1 MLIGLALMIMVYLA
15 KMRCHKCEILTI
27 LIMVKIT
34 IMNDEIFFH
43 FLTIIAMTTF
53 SYNHG
58 YVHYVNCNHKTGNH
72 EFV

>member
-1 MLIGLALMIMVYLA
+1 MIIVLA
-15 KMRCHKCEILTI
+15 KMNRKCELLTV

-53 SYNHG
+53 SYNRG
-58 YVHYVNCNHKTGNH
+58 YVHYVNRNLKTGNH